1 MPEELAVDVLHLMPE
16 GVSRTLQDSRSLHPA
31 ARLSARACG
40 AMFLATMVAVSSGCS
55 SIQSEAGIARPPEN
69 VPVTELTGT
78 RDYERL
84 RGLGATRGASDPRHG
99 YRIGPDDLLEVRIP
113 DLLENGSRSLTD
125 GASGVVVQT
134 VRETPLFQQGVR
146 VTSHGTINLPLLGEI
161 PVEGLTTTQLEAS
174 IKQRLVSADILRKP
188 QVVVQLA
195 EYRSGTVAVMGSVEK
210 PGLYPI
216 TRPGATIA
224 DLIWSAGGPAKDAG
238 RLVAFAPAS
247 DPDPIRLDLDMLTQP
262 DGRDATDINIR
273 VAPGDVIS
281 IAPAGSVLVDGW
293 VEKPGAY
300 PVTRG
305 LTLIGAVAA
314 AGGHHFAADRQHVM
328 VKRSLGPREHRIY
341 TVDLDKVAMGQEP
354 DFPLTDGDLVRL
366 PPSPTRMVP
375 WGMWKVTTSMIAI
388 GASIPIF

>member
-1 MPEELAVDVLHLMPE
+1 
-16 GVSRTLQDSRSLHPA
+16 
-31 ARLSARACG
+31 
-40 AMFLATMVAVSSGCS
+40 
-55 SIQSEAGIARPPEN
+55 
-69 VPVTELTGT
+69 VPVTELTSS

-84 RGLGATRGASDPRHG
+84 RGLGATRGATDPRSG

-113 DLLENGSRSLTD
+113 DLLDSGARSLTD
-125 GASGVVVQT
+125 GASGVVLQT
-134 VRETPLFQQGVR
+134 VRETPLFQQGTR
-146 VTSHGTINLPLLGEI
+146 VTSHGTITLPLLGEI
-161 PVEGLTTTQLEAS
+161 KAEGFTTTELE
-174 IKQRLVSADILRKP
+174 IDIRQRLVRSDILRKP
-188 QVVVQLA
+188 QVTVQLA

-238 RLVAFAPAS
+238 RIVAFAPVGN
-247 DPDPIRLDLDMLTQP
+247 PDPIRLDLDMLTQP
-262 DGRDATDINIR
+262 DGSTAGDINIR

-281 IAPAGSVLVDGW
+281 LAPAGSVLVDGW

-314 AGGHHFAADRQHVM
+314 AGGHHFAADRQHVI
-328 VKRSLGPREHRIY
+328 VKRGLGPREQKIM
-341 TVDLDKVAMGQEP
+341 TVDLDKVAMGEEP
-354 DFPLTDGDLVRL
+354 DFPLTDGDFVRV
-366 PPSPTRMVP
+366 PPSPARMVP